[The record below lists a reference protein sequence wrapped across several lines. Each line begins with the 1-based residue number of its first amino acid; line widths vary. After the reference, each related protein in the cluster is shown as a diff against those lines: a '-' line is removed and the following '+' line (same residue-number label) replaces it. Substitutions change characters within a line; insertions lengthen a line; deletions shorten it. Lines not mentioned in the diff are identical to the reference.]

1 MPPRPEPSQPISP
14 RLKLLLD
21 FGPLLAFFLVNR
33 THGIFVATAVIM
45 VLITISLVVSWRL
58 EGRLPMVPLV
68 GAVIV
73 LVMGGATLW
82 LNDEGFIKL
91 KPTLLYGLFALVLLG
106 GQLAGR
112 PLLKPL
118 LGSTL
123 PMTDAGWRALS
134 WRWVGFFLGMAVLN
148 EVLRRALTTDQWVTF
163 KVFGAMALTFGFML
177 AQLPLIQ
184 RHALA
189 PPPTTTADAD
199 AEPPS

>member
-1 MPPRPEPSQPISP
+1 MPERTEPTPALSP
-14 RLKLLLD
+14 GLKLLLD

-33 THGIFVATAVIM
+33 THGIFVATAAIM
-45 VLITISLVVSWRL
+45 VLITISLAVSWRL
-58 EGRLPMVPLV
+58 EGKLPVVPLV

-73 LVMGGATLW
+73 LVMGGATIW
-82 LNDEGFIKL
+82 LNDEAFIKL

-134 WRWVGFFLGMAVLN
+134 WRWVGFFAGMAVLN
-148 EVLRRALTTDQWVTF
+148 ELLRRALTTDQWVTF
-163 KVFGAMALTFGFML
+163 KVFGAMALTFLFML

-184 RHALA
+184 RHALS
-189 PPPTTTADAD
+189 PEPDAG
-199 AEPPS
+199 AEPPA